1 MADGTSAWAND
12 AYPYAARRVWRRAT
26 PAALMGVSGRP
37 TRAWAL
43 STEAEMPPCLDKV
56 MENSVAQA
64 KVESAIAV
72 FLTILRLMFYL
83 QC

>member
-1 MADGTSAWAND
+1 
-12 AYPYAARRVWRRAT
+12 
-26 PAALMGVSGRP
+26 MGVSGRP

-43 STEAEMPPCLDKV
+43 STDAETPPCSDQV

-72 FLTILRLMFYL
+72 FLTILCVMFNL
-83 QC
+83 QR